1 MPSLSTTV
9 ETAFQY
15 VLEACAMGPSINWS
29 TDATVLKGVAP
40 LEPLQAAPNAMVG
53 ADEQGRRHH
62 AHPAYS
68 TRAYSTHSSRG
79 RRDAIPFSVRCS
91 PRTDGGSAAAQSTPA
106 RPNVVVVVMDDVG
119 YGDVGSYGAPDV
131 KTPNVDRLAREGTRF
146 TDFYAAPTCSPMRT
160 QLMSG
165 RYLPALPDRTAARR
179 PCLCRSRQGAAGA
192 RHSLPQLLKNSG
204 YATGLVGKWH
214 LGYKPEFQP
223 NAHGFDYF
231 FGFLSGYIDYY
242 QHTDGGGNHDF
253 FENGQPIHPTGYST
267 DLITEKSVAFIEAN
281 AGKPFFLEVAYN
293 AAHWPFQVP
302 DHPSVA
308 PGNGRFVQPQEPM
321 TSTRRDYVAI
331 VERADRGLGTIL
343 DTLERRGLAS
353 NTLVF
358 YTHDNGGEW
367 LSRNTPLFHRKDSVW
382 EGGIRVPLIA
392 RWPGQI
398 PKGKVLAQVGITM
411 DVTATIL
418 AAGVRPSRQTRVRTA
433 SACCRS
439 SRARASRGADALLP
453 QRRRRPP
460 AAGGAS
466 GRLEGD
472 GGRPQRDGLRPRQG
486 SRGAQRPRARAAG
499 RGAAAAS
506 ADRGWEKD
514 VDGK

>member
-1 MPSLSTTV
+1 MASHGGPELCGPLLEEAERERTRQVVRVVSLSAAV
-9 ETAFQY
+9 FLLLAGY
-15 VLEACAMGPSINWS
+15 VAAQP
-29 TDATVLKGVAP
+29 
-40 LEPLQAAPNAMVG
+40 APN
-53 ADEQGRRHH
+53 
-62 AHPAYS
+62 
-68 TRAYSTHSSRG
+68 
-79 RRDAIPFSVRCS
+79 
-91 PRTDGGSAAAQSTPA
+91 

-160 QLMSG
+160 QLISG
-165 RYLPALPDRTAARR
+165 RYYQRYQIERPLGGRASADRDRGLPV
-179 PCLCRSRQGAAGA
+179 GGY
-192 RHSLPQLLKNSG
+192 SLPQLLKNSG

-343 DTLERRGLAS
+343 DTLARRGLAE

-398 PKGKVLAQVGITM
+398 PKGKVSAQVGITM

-418 AAGVRPSRQTRVRTA
+418 AAAGATVPPDARPDGIS
-433 SACCRS
+433 
-439 SRARASRGADALLP
+439 LLP
-453 QRRRRPP
+453 QLT
-460 AAGGAS
+460 
-466 GRLEGD
+466 GRAPIMERTLFFRNAV
-472 GGRPQRDGLRPRQG
+472 GGRQQRAVRQGDWKVMVDGPNVMVYDLSKDPGERNDLARERQDVAQRLRPLI
-486 SRGAQRPRARAAG
+486 AA
-499 RGAAAAS
+499 
-506 ADRGWEKD
+506 WEKD